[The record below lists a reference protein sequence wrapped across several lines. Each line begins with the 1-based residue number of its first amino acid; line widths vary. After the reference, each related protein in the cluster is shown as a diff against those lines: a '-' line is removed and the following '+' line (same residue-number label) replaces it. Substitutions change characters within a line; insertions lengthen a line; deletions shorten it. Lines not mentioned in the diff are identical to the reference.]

1 MNLEKDVLKQD
12 EQAVY
17 GLRELYRR
25 YGYSHYRVSKFEEYD
40 LYAKNKSFLVS
51 DNILT
56 FTDTNGKLM
65 ALKPDVTLSI
75 IKNIGREDK
84 SLHKLFYNETV
95 YRTSAGGNGFRE
107 IMQTGLECIGEI
119 DLCSAAEVVMLAK
132 KSLDLINSDN
142 ILALSHMGLVSGLLE
157 NAGVDEDDCGELLH
171 DIATKNTHAIRA
183 YAKDNK
189 LSEESAASIFR
200 ITELYEP
207 LDVALEK
214 IAPLVQGAKMEN
226 AYMELRGVAELLH
239 AYGCD
244 DGLFLDFSVVND
256 MSYYNGI
263 IFRGFINGIPDGVLS
278 GGRYDKLMAKM
289 EKTAGAIGFAV
300 YLDLLEQLDRTTV
313 SYDVDVV
320 LTYDIATD
328 IAALIAAAEELRKN
342 GKSVLIRRN
351 GAIGIRYRTRMQLGK
366 GGLEVLETND

>member
-1 MNLEKDVLKQD
+1 MKLENEVLKQD

-51 DNILT
+51 ENILT

-132 KSLDLINSDN
+132 KSLDLINGDN

-157 NAGVDEDDCGELLH
+157 NAGVDEDGCGELLH

-183 YAKDNK
+183 YAKAHG
-189 LSEESAASIFR
+189 LSEEITASICQ

-207 LDVALEK
+207 LEVALEK
-214 IAPLVQGAKMEN
+214 LAPLVQGAKMEA
-226 AYMELRGVAELLH
+226 AYMELRGVAELLR
-239 AYGCD
+239 AYGCVN
-244 DGLFLDFSVVND
+244 GLFLDFSVVND

-278 GGRYDKLMAKM
+278 GGRYDKLMSKM

-300 YLDLLEQLDRTTV
+300 YLDLLEQLDRTSS

-351 GAIGIRYRTRMQLGK
+351 GAIGVRYRTRMQLGK

>member
-1 MNLEKDVLKQD
+1 MMLEKNVLRPD

-25 YGYSHYRVSKFEEYD
+25 YGYAHYRVSKFEEYD
-40 LYAKNKSFLVS
+40 LYARNKSFLVS

-75 IKNIGREDK
+75 IKNIGKEDK

-95 YRTSAGGNGFRE
+95 YRTSAGWNGFRE

-119 DLCSAAEVVMLAK
+119 DLCSSSEVLMLAK
-132 KSLDLINSDN
+132 KSLDLISTEN
-142 ILALSHMGLVSGLLE
+142 ILAISHMGLVSGLLE
-157 NAGVDEDDCGELLH
+157 NAGVDEQGSVELLH

-183 YAKDNK
+183 YAKAHA
-189 LSEESAASIFR
+189 LSEDTVSSICQ

-214 IAPLVQGAKMEN
+214 IAPLVQGAKMEA
-226 AYMELRGVAELLH
+226 AYIELRGISELLC
-239 AYGCD
+239 AYGCA

-278 GGRYDKLMAKM
+278 GGR
-289 EKTAGAIGFAV
+289 
-300 YLDLLEQLDRTTV
+300 
-313 SYDVDVV
+313 
-320 LTYDIATD
+320 
-328 IAALIAAAEELRKN
+328 
-342 GKSVLIRRN
+342 
-351 GAIGIRYRTRMQLGK
+351 
-366 GGLEVLETND
+366 

>member
-157 NAGVDEDDCGELLH
+157 NAGVDEDGCGELLH

-183 YAKDNK
+183 YAKANR
-189 LSEESAASIFR
+189 LSEESAASICR

-207 LDVALEK
+207 LDVALEI
-214 IAPLVQGAKMEN
+214 IAPLVQGAKMES

-244 DGLFLDFSVVND
+244 EGLFLDFSVVND

-300 YLDLLEQLDRTTV
+300 YLDLLEQLDRT
-313 SYDVDVV
+313 SAAYDVDVV

-328 IAALIAAAEELRKN
+328 IVALIAAAEELRKS